1 MSTEASIPREEP
13 GDDPEDV
20 LFNTL
25 YGVRTIEL
33 NRPKKLNSL
42 NGSMCRKIIPRLK
55 VRNRHSP
62 HPHIQGSSDQLQE
75 WEKSQLANV
84 IIIAGTGEKAFCAG
98 GDVAALAQ
106 QISNE
111 GEPGIQKS
119 IDYFALEYRLDH
131 LIATYSK
138 PYIAYMDGIT
148 MGGGVGLSVH
158 APIRIA
164 TERTLFAMP
173 ETTIGFF
180 PDVGG
185 SFFLPR
191 LDGATGTYL
200 ALTSS
205 RLKGVNAFYAGIATH
220 YIDSSSLGA
229 LTTRLAELVFKDYDD
244 LATRLAIIDATV
256 EEFNS
261 GLPYDEPMLLAGS
274 LRRAIDRCFGHNTVE
289 AIIAALQDEQ
299 GGDMAEWATQTLQTL
314 SERSPTSLKVT
325 LRAIRVAQ
333 GWSIGE
339 TFQREWALASKFM
352 EHADFVSGVS
362 ARLIHKPPKAP
373 TWSPAS
379 LEGVSTAEMD
389 RFFTVEGKNRLQ
401 LLGAHDYREYPF
413 AKLGLPRERDVEKV
427 VRDGGRGRREVVEGF
442 VGGRGGK
449 VGVRE
454 RVEEVLERMC
464 VVDGEG
470 RLTWRG

>member
-1 MSTEASIPREEP
+1 
-13 GDDPEDV
+13 
-20 LFNTL
+20 
-25 YGVRTIEL
+25 
-33 NRPKKLNSL
+33 
-42 NGSMCRKIIPRLK
+42 
-55 VRNRHSP
+55 
-62 HPHIQGSSDQLQE
+62 
-75 WEKSQLANV
+75 
-84 IIIAGTGEKAFCAG
+84 
-98 GDVAALAQ
+98 
-106 QISNE
+106 
-111 GEPGIQKS
+111 
-119 IDYFALEYRLDH
+119 
-131 LIATYSK
+131 
-138 PYIAYMDGIT
+138 

-220 YIDSSSLGA
+220 YIDSSSLSA

-244 LATRLAIIDATV
+244 LATRLSAIDATI

-261 GLPYDEPMLLAGS
+261 GLPHDEPILLAGP
-274 LRRAIDRCFGHNTVE
+274 LRRAIDRCFAHDTLE
-289 AIIAALQDEQ
+289 AIIAALHHEQ
-299 GGDMAEWATQTLQTL
+299 SGHLAEWATHTLHTL

-325 LRAIRVAQ
+325 LRAMRVAIAQ
-333 GWSIGE
+333 GWSIAE
-339 TFQREWALASKFM
+339 TFQREWALAGKFA

-362 ARLIHKPPKAP
+362 ARLIRKPPQVP
-373 TWSPAS
+373 TWRPDS
-379 LEGVSTAEMD
+379 LEGVSTREVD
-389 RFFTVEGKNRLQ
+389 RFFRVEGGMRLQ
-401 LLGAHDYREYPF
+401 LLGGDDFREYPY
-413 AKLGLPRERDVEKV
+413 ARLGLPRERDVEMV
-427 VRDGGRGRREVVEGF
+427 VREGGRGRREVVEGF

-454 RVEEVLERMC
+454 RVEEVVERMC
-464 VVDGEG
+464 VVDGQG
-470 RLTWRG
+470 MLSWRG